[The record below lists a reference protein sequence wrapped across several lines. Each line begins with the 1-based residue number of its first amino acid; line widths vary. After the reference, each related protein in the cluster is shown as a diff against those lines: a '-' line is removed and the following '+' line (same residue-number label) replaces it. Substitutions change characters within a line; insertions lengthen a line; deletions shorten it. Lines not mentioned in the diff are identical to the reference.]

1 MAKSIRNRYL
11 RSLEGLNAQG
21 FFAPS
26 GVSTAETT
34 ATDLKGFVA
43 AAVEGS
49 IAVFDASDNSVVTA
63 ALTAGNK
70 YFFGQIVD
78 GELKRSTVWTAGQV
92 EVQATAFDAPVI
104 QTTAIGWNGT
114 SGDLNIDI
122 VGGLQEFVLRIN
134 ETTPASQPFPTIE
147 GRAIVR
153 NPNTNDYEVASA
165 IANDINGVY
174 DYEQNEDEK
183 AVEVYVV
190 TQGASAA
197 FTNAAATSG
206 LSTAGKTTIVVD
218 DASDAALVGSLI
230 KFAAAGANPSAA
242 TYKVVSV
249 ATGGAVESITLDRP
263 LVDDVADG
271 TDVTKVDYDP
281 NDMIKDSVGLIV
293 RALAED
299 VVFSVGVTEDLAA
312 ADIKVLTEWKQ
323 GSGAPWQV
331 AAMEKETQVFAGETT
346 QNIAFREDFG
356 RPNSFVNGMADPTAV
371 VNQYSL
377 WFIKYNARTD
387 SMGYMN
393 EYVDTF
399 GYVILGVPGAANANL
414 AGQFSIQFD
423 TPA

>member
-26 GVSTAETT
+26 GVSNAATT
-34 ATDLKGFVA
+34 ATDLKSFVA

-49 IAVFDASDNSVVTA
+49 IAVFNAETNAVVTA
-63 ALTAGNK
+63 ALSAGTK

-78 GELKRSTVWTAGQV
+78 GELKKSTVWDAGAV
-92 EVQATAFDAPVI
+92 EIQATAFDAPVL
-104 QTTAIGWNGT
+104 QTTAVGWNGT

-153 NPNTNDYEVASA
+153 NPNTNDYEVAAA

-183 AVEVYVV
+183 AIEVYVV
-190 TQGASAA
+190 SQAASAA
-197 FTNAAATSG
+197 FTTAAETSG
-206 LSTAGKTTIVVD
+206 LQTAGKTTVVVD
-218 DASDAALVGSLI
+218 DASDAALPGSLI
-230 KFAAAGANPSAA
+230 KFAAAGANPSVA
-242 TYKVVSV
+242 TYRVVSV
-249 ATGGAVESITLDRP
+249 ATGGAIESITLDRP
-263 LVDDVADG
+263 LVDDVPTA
-271 TDVTKVDYDP
+271 TPVTAVDYDP
-281 NDMIKDSVGLIV
+281 TDDAKNSVGLIV

-312 ADIKVLTEWKQ
+312 ADVSTLTEWKQ

-371 VNQYSL
+371 TNQYSL

-387 SMGYMN
+387 SMAYPN
-393 EYVDTF
+393 EYVGVF
-399 GYVILGVPGAANANL
+399 GYVILGAPDQTSSALAA
-414 AGQFSIQFD
+414 QFATQFG

>member
-26 GVSTAETT
+26 GVSNAVTT

-49 IAVFDASDNSVVTA
+49 IAVFDADTNAVVTA
-63 ALTAGNK
+63 ALTTGKK

-78 GELKRSTVWTAGQV
+78 GELKKSTLWTAGQV
-92 EVQATAFDAPVI
+92 EIQATAFDAPVI
-104 QTTAIGWNGT
+104 QTVAIGWDGT
-114 SGDLNIDI
+114 AGDLNIDI

-153 NPNTNDYEVASA
+153 NPNTNDYDVATA

-183 AVEVYVV
+183 AVEIYVI
-190 TQGASAA
+190 TQGASVA
-197 FTNAAATSG
+197 FGTPVAVDG
-206 LSTAGKTTIVVD
+206 LANAGKITVAVD
-218 DASDAALVGSLI
+218 DASDATLVGSLV

-242 TYKVVSV
+242 TYKVVDKS
-249 ATGGAVESITLDRP
+249 TGGAVETITLDRP
-263 LVDDVADG
+263 LVDNVAD
-271 TDVTKVDYDP
+271 TTAVTKVDYDP
-281 NDMIKDSVGLIV
+281 NTAAKDGVGLIV

-312 ADIKVLTEWKQ
+312 ADVRTLTEWKQ

-371 VNQYSL
+371 VNRYSL

-393 EYVDTF
+393 EYVDAF
-399 GYVILGVPGAANANL
+399 GYVILGAPDQSNSALAA
-414 AGQFSIQFD
+414 QFATQFG